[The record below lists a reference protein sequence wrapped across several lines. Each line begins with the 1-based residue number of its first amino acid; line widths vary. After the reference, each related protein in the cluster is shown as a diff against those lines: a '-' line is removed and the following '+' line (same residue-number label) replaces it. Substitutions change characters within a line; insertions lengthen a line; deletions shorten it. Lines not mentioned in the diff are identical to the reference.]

1 MIEYENTVLGAVK
14 EVRDAI
20 AAYGEEQKRYRI
32 LEKGAAEA
40 RAALDIAE
48 EQFRS
53 GLVNFINVLD
63 AQRSLLTFEENQ
75 ISSRGTITQDVVQL
89 YKALGGGWDSNAEA
103 QSNK

>member
-1 MIEYENTVLGAVK
+1 M
-14 EVRDAI
+14 
-20 AAYGEEQKRYRI
+20 
-32 LEKGAAEA
+32 
-40 RAALDIAE
+40 
-48 EQFRS
+48 
-53 GLVNFINVLD
+53 NFINVLD